1 MAGPHVSVMLPTAG
15 TIGHPADPGHIV
27 ATTRAAEQLGFGS
40 S

>member
-15 TIGHPADPGHIV
+15 TIGRPADPGHIV
-27 ATTRAAEQLGFGS
+27 ATARAAEQLGFGS